1 MTEKELRTASIV
13 NPQSPPLCAGASAYT
28 HTFPH
33 PHTEQQFTAVGQFSA
48 GRLPEEHN
56 RNPGSMQEGEEH
68 KNALFYFSFTS
79 AAQRTVLYRKKK
91 KWGNTAVEKPR
102 TRSSAPGFT
111 AKVTDGIAPLGH
123 VCGESLDRACFPR
136 QLGKRNRAEAW
147 V

>member
-1 MTEKELRTASIV
+1 MSIPSLHLYV
-13 NPQSPPLCAGASAYT
+13 QGPVPT
-28 HTFPH
+28 HTHSPA
-33 PHTEQQFTAVGQFSA
+33 PTQSSNSQPWDSSVLGGCLRGTTETQEVCRRGKNTKTLYFILV
-48 GRLPEEHN
+48 LP
-56 RNPGSMQEGEEH
+56 
-68 KNALFYFSFTS
+68 
-79 AAQRTVLYRKKK
+79 AQLKGLCCTGKK

-123 VCGESLDRACFPR
+123 VCGESLDRACSPR

>member
-79 AAQRTVLYRKKK
+79 AAQRTVLYRKKNGEIQLWK
-91 KWGNTAVEKPR
+91 SQELGHLPLDSQQRSLMALLPLGMFVEK
-102 TRSSAPGFT
+102 
-111 AKVTDGIAPLGH
+111 V
-123 VCGESLDRACFPR
+123 
-136 QLGKRNRAEAW
+136 
-147 V
+147 